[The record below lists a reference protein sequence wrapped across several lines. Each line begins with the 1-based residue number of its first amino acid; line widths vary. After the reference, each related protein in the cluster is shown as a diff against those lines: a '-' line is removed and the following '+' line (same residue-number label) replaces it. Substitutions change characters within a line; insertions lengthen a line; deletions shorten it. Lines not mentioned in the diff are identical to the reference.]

1 MLCVIS
7 PATHTASQTST
18 NSTNSIKTCFLTG
31 RELDEIVFAWNNH
44 RIRPVHNSR
53 SPHGRP
59 SIMYAVSHLYG
70 ATDHLH
76 PVCLEKVQVCL
87 EECVFK
93 DFPCDEDTFNVC
105 VDLMSEHDLN
115 HTNDVFAA
123 VDLYIT
129 LRVLIK
135 SELERHI

>member
-1 MLCVIS
+1 MIHALCGS
-7 PATHTASQTST
+7 PATRKQLSNHVLKHVSLQE
-18 NSTNSIKTCFLTG
+18 
-31 RELDEIVFAWNNH
+31 ELDDIVFAWNNH

-93 DFPCDEDTFNVC
+93 DFPCEEDIFNIC

-115 HTNDVFAA
+115 LTNDVFAE

-129 LRVLIK
+129 LRELIN
-135 SELERHI
+135 SELEPHN